1 VLHVE
6 TLAAPFT
13 VNTMPDHTL
22 AAFADHGTAG
32 ALPVSME
39 HTLVTE
45 PDAAQLAVK
54 AAGFMADRIR
64 SAIAANGTFTC
75 AVSGGQT
82 PWLMLAEL
90 AEHDLPWSSV
100 EIYQVD
106 ERVTPDGDPERNLTH
121 LRQILGSLPVTLIP
135 MPVTDPDLEAAA
147 AAYASR
153 LPARFDLVHLGL
165 GADGHTASLVPGE
178 PVLEVTDR
186 LVAVT
191 GPYQGHRRMTLTYP
205 ALARAEEAMWLVTGA
220 GKHDALDRLLAGD
233 RSIPAARVQARRSV
247 IFADPPA
254 VHGSRTFQGAIFD
267 VDGVLVDSPHYRAW
281 RDALQELMDTEWAGL
296 RGQTSYCPE
305 RFTEAVYQQIIAGRP
320 RLAGA
325 LAALEYFGVPGAD
338 RRAPLYAAV
347 KQEHLVTLIEAGEFT
362 AFADAIR
369 FVLAVKAAGI
379 PIAAA
384 SSSKNADLLLRQ
396 VSLDTYVAE
405 RGLTLLDLLDAD
417 VSGRDLPRG
426 KPDPMIF
433 LVAAEELPAT
443 PARCFVVEDAA
454 VGVQAA
460 KAGGMAAL
468 GVARLGDEQAL
479 ADAGADLVV
488 RTLDEVSRPA
498 LAEGRLA
505 RKTEG

>member
-1 VLHVE
+1 MKPTQALHE
-6 TLAAPFT
+6 AGQSLWLDNITRALLDEGILARYVDEYSVTGLTSNPTIFDKAIK
-13 VNTMPDHTL
+13 D
-22 AAFADHGTAG
+22 GTAY
-32 ALPVSME
+32 
-39 HTLVTE
+39 
-45 PDAAQLAVK
+45 D
-54 AAGFMADRIR
+54 
-64 SAIAANGTFTC
+64 
-75 AVSGGQT
+75 
-82 PWLMLAEL
+82 
-90 AEHDLPWSSV
+90 
-100 EIYQVD
+100 
-106 ERVTPDGDPERNLTH
+106 
-121 LRQILGSLPVTLIP
+121 
-135 MPVTDPDLEAAA
+135 
-147 AAYASR
+147 
-153 LPARFDLVHLGL
+153 
-165 GADGHTASLVPGE
+165 
-178 PVLEVTDR
+178 
-186 LVAVT
+186 
-191 GPYQGHRRMTLTYP
+191 
-205 ALARAEEAMWLVTGA
+205 AEEAMWLVTGA

-281 RDALQELMDTEWAGL
+281 RDALQELIDTEWAGL

-305 RFTEAVYQQIIAGRP
+305 RFTEALYQQVIAGRP

-347 KQEHLVTLIEAGEFT
+347 KQEHLVTLIEAGEFMV
-362 AFADAIR
+362 FVDAIR

-379 PIAAA
+379 PSAAA

-396 VSLDTYVAE
+396 VRLDDYVAE
-405 RGLTLLDLLDAD
+405 KGLTLLDLLDAD

-468 GVARLGDEQAL
+468 GVARLGDEQEL

>member
-1 VLHVE
+1 
-6 TLAAPFT
+6 
-13 VNTMPDHTL
+13 
-22 AAFADHGTAG
+22 
-32 ALPVSME
+32 ME
-39 HTLVTE
+39 QTLVTE

-54 AAGFMADRIR
+54 
-64 SAIAANGTFTC
+64 
-75 AVSGGQT
+75 
-82 PWLMLAEL
+82 
-90 AEHDLPWSSV
+90 
-100 EIYQVD
+100 
-106 ERVTPDGDPERNLTH
+106 
-121 LRQILGSLPVTLIP
+121 
-135 MPVTDPDLEAAA
+135 
-147 AAYASR
+147 
-153 LPARFDLVHLGL
+153 
-165 GADGHTASLVPGE
+165 
-178 PVLEVTDR
+178 
-186 LVAVT
+186 
-191 GPYQGHRRMTLTYP
+191 
-205 ALARAEEAMWLVTGA
+205 
-220 GKHDALDRLLAGD
+220 
-233 RSIPAARVQARRSV
+233 
-247 IFADPPA
+247 PPA
-254 VHGSRTFQGAIFD
+254 VHGSRTYQGAIFD

-281 RDALQELMDTEWAGL
+281 RDALQELMDTEWAEL

-305 RFTEAVYQQIIAGRP
+305 KFAEALYQQVIAGRP

-325 LAALEYFGVPGAD
+325 LAALEYFGVPDAG

-347 KQEHLVTLIEAGEFT
+347 KQEHLVTLIEAGEFM
-362 AFADAIR
+362 AFVDAIR

-396 VSLDTYVAE
+396 VRLDNYVAE
-405 RGLTLLDLLDAD
+405 KGLTLLDLLDAD
-417 VSGRDLPRG
+417 VSGRDLPCG

-433 LVAAEELPAT
+433 LVAAEELSAT

>member
-1 VLHVE
+1 
-6 TLAAPFT
+6 
-13 VNTMPDHTL
+13 
-22 AAFADHGTAG
+22 
-32 ALPVSME
+32 ME
-39 HTLVTE
+39 HTPTTE
-45 PDAAQLAVK
+45 PDAAPLAVK
-54 AAGFMADRIR
+54 AAGFVADRIR
-64 SAIAANGTFTC
+64 SAVAANGTFTC

-82 PWLMLAEL
+82 PWLMLTEL

-106 ERVTPDGDPERNLTH
+106 ERVAADGEPERNLTH
-121 LRQILGSLPVTLIP
+121 LRQILGSRPVTLIP
-135 MPVTDPDLEAAA
+135 MP
-147 AAYASR
+147 
-153 LPARFDLVHLGL
+153 
-165 GADGHTASLVPGE
+165 
-178 PVLEVTDR
+178 VTDR

-205 ALARAEEAMWLVTGA
+205 ALAWADEIIWLVTGA
-220 GKHDALDRLLAGD
+220 SKHEALNRLLAGD

-247 IFADPPA
+247 IFADAPA
-254 VHGSRTFQGAIFD
+254 VDGPPPTFQGAIFD
-267 VDGVLVDSPHYRAW
+267 VDGVLVDSPHFRAW
-281 RDALQELMDTEWAGL
+281 REALQELMDTEWAEL
-296 RGQTSYCPE
+296 RGQTSYSPE
-305 RFTEAVYQQIIAGRP
+305 KFTEALYQQVIAGRP

-325 LAALEYFGVPGAD
+325 LAALEYFRVPDAG

-347 KQEHLVTLIEAGEFT
+347 KQEYLVTLIEAGEFM

-379 PIAAA
+379 PSAGA

-396 VSLDTYVAE
+396 VRLDDYVAE
-405 RGLTLLDLLDAD
+405 KGLTLLDLLDAD
-417 VSGRDLPRG
+417 VSGRNLPRG

-468 GVARLGDEQAL
+468 GVARLGDEQAQQAL

-505 RKTEG
+505 LKMEG

>member
-1 VLHVE
+1 
-6 TLAAPFT
+6 
-13 VNTMPDHTL
+13 
-22 AAFADHGTAG
+22 
-32 ALPVSME
+32 ME
-39 HTLVTE
+39 HTPTTE
-45 PDAAQLAVK
+45 PDAAPLAVK
-54 AAGFMADRIR
+54 AAGFVADRIR
-64 SAIAANGTFTC
+64 WAVAANGTFTC
-75 AVSGGQT
+75 GQRR
-82 PWLMLAEL
+82 PDPRLMLTEL

-106 ERVTPDGDPERNLTH
+106 GEPERNLTH
-121 LRQILGSLPVTLIP
+121 LRQILGSRPVTLIP
-135 MPVTDPDLEAAA
+135 MPVTD
-147 AAYASR
+147 
-153 LPARFDLVHLGL
+153 
-165 GADGHTASLVPGE
+165 
-178 PVLEVTDR
+178 R
-186 LVAVT
+186 LVGVT

-205 ALARAEEAMWLVTGA
+205 ALAWADEIIWLVTGA
-220 GKHDALDRLLAGD
+220 SKHEALNRLLAGD

-247 IFADPPA
+247 ISADAPA
-254 VHGSRTFQGAIFD
+254 VDSPPPTFQGAIFD
-267 VDGVLVDSPHYRAW
+267 VDGVLVDSPHFRAW
-281 RDALQELMDTEWAGL
+281 REALQELMDTEWAEL
-296 RGQTSYCPE
+296 RGQTSYSPE
-305 RFTEAVYQQIIAGRP
+305 KFTEALYQQVIAGRP

-325 LAALEYFGVPGAD
+325 LAVLEYFGVPDAG

-347 KQEHLVTLIEAGEFT
+347 KQEYLVTLIEAGEFM

-379 PIAAA
+379 PSAAA

-396 VSLDTYVAE
+396 VRLDDYVAE
-405 RGLTLLDLLDAD
+405 KGLTLLDLLDAD

-468 GVARLGDEQAL
+468 GVARLGDEQAQQAL

-505 RKTEG
+505 LKTEG